1 MDKKI
6 LAETVARLMASPKG
20 ILAIDESIPTCNKR
34 FEKLGIISSE
44 ENRRAYRELLV
55 TAPNIEKYISG
66 CILFDETIRQKTIY
80 GKSFVSVLQEKDI
93 DVGIKV
99 DMGTKD
105 FPPHIGD
112 KITEG
117 LAGLA
122 ERLREYKE
130 MGVTFAKWR
139 AIYNIGN
146 ETPSESCMQ
155 ANAEIFAEYAYEC
168 QSAGIVPIVE
178 PEILI
183 DGDHTIEECFRIT
196 AKNLDIIFKTL
207 IAKNIFIPGIILK
220 TSMVISGKEA
230 KVQSKADDVAK
241 MTIKCLMEHVP
252 KEIGGIVFLS
262 GGQGDDEATKNLN
275 AMHRY
280 EPLPWTL
287 TFSYGRAIQNKALL
301 SWAKNPLNVSTSQDL
316 LLAAA
321 KVNSLARMGK
331 YNKLRII
338 NFL

>member
-1 MDKKI
+1 METKI
-6 LAETVARLMASPKG
+6 LTETISRLMTSPKG

-34 FEKLGIISSE
+34 FEKIGVVSSE

-66 CILFDETIRQKTIY
+66 YILFDETMRQKTLD
-80 GKSFVSVLQEKDI
+80 GKSFVSVLQEKNIDI
-93 DVGIKV
+93 GIKV

-112 KITEG
+112 KITDG
-117 LAGLA
+117 LVGLV
-122 ERLREYKE
+122 ERLQEYKE
-130 MGVTFAKWR
+130 MGATFAKWR
-139 AIYNIGN
+139 AIYNISN
-146 ETPSESCMQ
+146 ETPSESCME

-183 DGDHTIEECFRIT
+183 DGDHTIEQCFKIT
-196 AKNLDIIFKTL
+196 TKNLDIIFKKL
-207 IAKNIFIPGIILK
+207 LEKNIFIPGIILK

-230 KVQSKADDVAK
+230 EVQSKADDVAK
-241 MTIKCLMEHVP
+241 MTIKCLTEHVP

-262 GGQGDDEATKNLN
+262 GGQGDDEATENLN
-275 AMHRY
+275 EMHKY
-280 EPLPWTL
+280 EPLPWPL

-301 SWAKNPLNVSTSQDL
+301 SWAKNPSDISASQEL

-321 KVNSLARMGK
+321 KINSLARTGE
-331 YNKLRII
+331 YSKLK
-338 NFL
+338 

>member
-1 MDKKI
+1 MDKKK

-20 ILAIDESIPTCNKR
+20 ILAIDESITTCNKR
-34 FEKLGIISSE
+34 FEKLGIITSE
-44 ENRRAYRELLV
+44 ENRRDYRELLV
-55 TAPNIEKYISG
+55 TTPQIENYISG
-66 CILFDETIRQKTIY
+66 YILFDETIRQKTTD
-80 GKSFVSVLQEKDI
+80 GKSFISVLQEKNI

-117 LAGLA
+117 LLGLD
-122 ERLREYKE
+122 ERLREYKK
-130 MGVTFAKWR
+130 MGATFAKWR

-183 DGDHTIEECFRIT
+183 DGDHTIEQCFRIT
-196 AKNLDIIFKTL
+196 VINLDIIFKTL
-207 IAKNIFIPGIILK
+207 IANNIYIPGIILK
-220 TSMVISGKEA
+220 TSMVISGKEDE
-230 KVQSKADDVAK
+230 VQSEADDVAK
-241 MTIKCLMEHVP
+241 MTIKCLTEHVP

-262 GGQGDDEATKNLN
+262 GGQSDYEATNNLN
-275 AMHRY
+275 AMHKY
-280 EPLPWTL
+280 KPLPWPL
-287 TFSYGRAIQNKALL
+287 TFSYGRAMQNKALI
-301 SWAKNPLNVSTSQDL
+301 SWAKNPSDVSASQEL

-321 KVNSLARMGK
+321 KVNSLARIGE
-331 YNKLRII
+331 YNKLK
-338 NFL
+338 F